1 MLGGLGAFLASEIN
15 GVVKRNLIVYGLYGL
30 SALLIVCAAG
40 YALNALHTMLV
51 LRFGG
56 VEASLMVAG
65 GLVIAA
71 LLVFALAAL
80 IKSRRR
86 PPRPLATTALA
97 AAPIAAKLMGSRMSW
112 RTALVGGIVVL
123 GAVLGRQLF
132 KGGDGG
138 EDEA

>member
-1 MLGGLGAFLASEIN
+1 MLGGLVAFLASEIN

-30 SALLIVCAAG
+30 SALLLVCATG
-40 YALNALHTMLV
+40 YALNALHTVLA
-51 LRFGG
+51 LRFGT
-56 VEASLMVAG
+56 VEASLFVAG

-71 LLVFALAAL
+71 LLVFALAAF

-132 KGGDGG
+132 KGGD
-138 EDEA
+138 ENDDEA

>member
-65 GLVIAA
+65 GLIIAA

-132 KGGDGG
+132 KGGDDG

>member
-30 SALLIVCAAG
+30 SVLLLVGATG
-40 YALNALHTMLV
+40 YTLNALHTVLA
-51 LRFGG
+51 LRFGE
-56 VEASLMVAG
+56 VEASLIVAG

-71 LLVFALAAL
+71 LLVFALAAF

-86 PPRPLATTALA
+86 PPRPLAKTALA

-112 RTALVGGIVVL
+112 RAALVGGVVVL

-132 KGGDGG
+132 KGGGDSD
-138 EDEA
+138 DEA